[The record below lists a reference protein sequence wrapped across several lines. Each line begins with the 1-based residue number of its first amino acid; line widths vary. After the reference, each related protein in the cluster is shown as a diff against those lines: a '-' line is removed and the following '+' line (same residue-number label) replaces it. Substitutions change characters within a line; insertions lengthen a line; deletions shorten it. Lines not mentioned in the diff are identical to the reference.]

1 MIEQYRLSSLLRV
14 VRIPRKC
21 YTLLDEARVAPENLA
36 EFYRVYRLPKN
47 AFFPLFLTIK
57 RDYFAERE
65 AKAEARR
72 VYIRDAIRG
81 LDPPVLALFRYLGY
95 LERRYNRRGE
105 SPLWQKELYP
115 ATKKRANELA
125 KASRAEWIRI
135 FREHL
140 LLIQSTHRALNDVVV
155 HRVLGLFILEFPLE
169 VLPPPKP
176 SLDEVKRRY
185 RAVSLKYH
193 PDRGGDPALFRA
205 ARWAREFFEPER

>member
-21 YTLLDEARVAPENLA
+21 YTLLNEARVPPENLA

-57 RDYFAERE
+57 RDYFAARE
-65 AKAEARR
+65 AQAEARR
-72 VYIRDAIRG
+72 ISIRDTIRS

-95 LERRYNRRGE
+95 LERHYNRHGE
-105 SPLWQKELYP
+105 SPLWQTELFP
-115 ATKKRANELA
+115 STKKRAGELA

-140 LLIQSTHRALNDVVV
+140 LLIQHAHRALNDVLVQRILALYV
-155 HRVLGLFILEFPLE
+155 LEFPLE
-169 VLPPPKP
+169 VFPPQRP
-176 SLDEVKRRY
+176 SLTEIKR
-185 RAVSLKYH
+185 
-193 PDRGGDPALFRA
+193 
-205 ARWAREFFEPER
+205 